1 MPSSQKPP
9 RVSPNHSLTIPET
22 NQPIRN
28 PTELKAFVRKIL
40 LASPAFPRFCAD
52 YLEPHGANRQQVM
65 DLAEKYQKNYRGDMS
80 IPNPKSCTHIKV
92 DGVCCKS
99 PALRGEQFCYFHQ
112 RMVRGVRTPPN
123 ARLHPIA
130 QIESPEAI
138 QASLMEVINAL
149 ARNQIDVKRAEL
161 MLRALHIAV
170 KNARNVHFGLCA
182 EKMVSQVPEYPVAP
196 AVSSASPRG
205 KSEAPGNGHLNDSS
219 LNLPATAAESF
230 EPPAS
235 GSSFKETW
243 KRGGEEIKRQA
254 AEISAARER
263 EAWRATHPGVDPLS
277 PKPPLGIKDATPAK
291 RKPSGAVAG

>member
-9 RVSPNHSLTIPET
+9 RVSPSNSPTIPET

-92 DGVCCKS
+92 DGVRCKS

-170 KNARNVHFGLCA
+170 KNARNVHFGICA

-196 AVSSASPRG
+196 AASSASPRG